1 MKRILLILVLLFFKK
16 GFSQDPVFTQ
26 FYVIPET
33 INSGFTANTW
43 DTKAGIIHRVQW
55 PKLNFSINTQFAYF
69 DKWFEQIMSLFFM
82 RI

>member
-43 DTKAGIIHRVQW
+43 DTKAGIIHRVQ
-55 PKLNFSINTQFAYF
+55 
-69 DKWFEQIMSLFFM
+69 
-82 RI
+82 